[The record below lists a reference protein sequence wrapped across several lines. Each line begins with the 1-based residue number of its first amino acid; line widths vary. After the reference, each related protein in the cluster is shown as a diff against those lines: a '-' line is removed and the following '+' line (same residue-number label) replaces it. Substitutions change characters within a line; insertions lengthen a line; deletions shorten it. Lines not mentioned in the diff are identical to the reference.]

1 MNFTAITV
9 FGIAFIFLTTV
20 LGAALVYCF
29 KKEIPKKL
37 QSVIFGFAAGVMTA
51 ASVWSLLLPAL
62 EESEKVW
69 GRCAFI
75 PVSIGFLL
83 GGALIVVFERVYTF
97 SKAPNGEWGDTPAS
111 VRARK
116 LFFSMT
122 LHNIPEGLAVG
133 FAFGAAHL
141 AGTAA
146 AYIAALGLAVGIGC
160 QNLPEGAA
168 VSLPMKTALNS
179 KNKAFVFGVG
189 SALAEPIFA
198 IIGYFFVSYLRVLQP
213 WLLAFSA
220 GAMIFVVAE
229 ELLPETKCDG
239 GSIGAWGVMVG
250 FVLMMVLDVAL

>member
-9 FGIAFIFLTTV
+9 FGIAFIFVTTV
-20 LGAALVYCF
+20 LGSALVYCF

-69 GRCAFI
+69 GRCAFM

-83 GGALIVVFERVYTF
+83 GGALIVLFERIC
-97 SKAPNGEWGDTPAS
+97 SQKADGSGTLAS

-141 AGTAA
+141 AGTAS
-146 AYIAALGLAVGIGC
+146 AYIAALGLAIGIGC

-179 KNKAFVFGVG
+179 KNKAFLFGVW
-189 SALAEPIFA
+189 SAVAEPLFA
-198 IIGYFFVSYLRVLQP
+198 VIGYFFVAYLRALQP

-229 ELLPETKCDG
+229 ELLPEAKCDG
-239 GSIGAWGVMVG
+239 GSIGAWGLMVG
-250 FVLMMVLDVAL
+250 FVLMMALDVAL